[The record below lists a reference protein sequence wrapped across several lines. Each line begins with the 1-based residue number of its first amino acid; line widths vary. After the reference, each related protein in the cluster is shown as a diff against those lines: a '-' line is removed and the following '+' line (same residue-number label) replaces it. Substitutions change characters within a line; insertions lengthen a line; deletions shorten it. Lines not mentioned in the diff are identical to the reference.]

1 MPARRTTPALDP
13 GAQHT
18 VQAALGRW
26 VARILTVTGFW
37 VGWLA
42 ALALSVPLHFI
53 WRSWWTF
60 LALLAVGGLLAA
72 LDMHL
77 THNRGSRVGRTIAA
91 ATSLAGACW
100 LAWVTM
106 AGYTRADLGVWFIGG
121 GSLAF
126 AWSKWVHIRA
136 NEDADEGLG
145 SMFGADVQR
154 AGAEPMRVMRITDAT
169 MHKIKGVVRL
179 LPGKVAADAVRS
191 GPIIESAKGLPPGSL
206 QFTGDDDH
214 AGQAKFVLS
223 DPRSLRKP
231 IPWPGPSAPGAS
243 VAAPMRTAV
252 YQDGEPLLYD
262 ITNHHLKL
270 MGMSGAGKT
279 FGGCYNEVGETITR
293 RDAAVLMIDISKGEQ
308 TVGALRPALH
318 RCETTKAG
326 LHHLLA
332 GINRARLARMRHL
345 GGMGLQRWE
354 EGCGLSHLTCWV
366 EEAPDVTA
374 EMTPEELELW
384 IADLRTGRSAGMRWV
399 FSLQRSDWTQMPTLA
414 RGQMGDC
421 CFGVNQDD
429 DAKFGLSPYQYDQGC
444 EPQLLGDSEPGS
456 HYLDV
461 GRIAKER
468 KVMKLRS
475 YDWGRDTS
483 LMAEHAA
490 RYTAAS
496 RPLDAVTAQALA
508 SPYQAN
514 PEPGGQP
521 ATPPKGGGPPPA
533 FPTSVMANRPV
544 PPTLPPIQPPTQA
557 PPVRLVP
564 PPDEEGDT
572 AMDNQPPKLDGNTD
586 GLDVTI
592 DATGMDGLTFTPP
605 PSQGGMTPEAAA
617 QAFRDQ
623 LAAWAA
629 GGKLTFAITDLAPV
643 LDATGR
649 SRSWLYDVIS
659 RLEAE
664 QAVQARETYPRTWAI
679 GA

>member
-1 MPARRTTPALDP
+1 LAARRTSQMIDP

-37 VGWLA
+37 VGWVA
-42 ALALSVPLHFI
+42 APLLSIPLHFI

-60 LALLAVGGLLAA
+60 LGLLLIGVALAA

-77 THNRGSRVGRTIAA
+77 THNRGTLVGRTIAA
-91 ATSLAGACW
+91 ATSFAGACW

-106 AGYTRADLGVWFIGG
+106 AGYGRADMGVWFIGG
-121 GSLAF
+121 GALAF

-136 NEDADEGLG
+136 SEDADEGLG
-145 SMFGADVQR
+145 ALFGADTQR
-154 AGAEPMRVMRITDAT
+154 AGVDPMRVIRITDAT
-169 MHKIKGVVRL
+169 MHKIRGVVRL
-179 LPGKVAADAVRS
+179 LPGKVHADAVRAA
-191 GPIIESAKGLPPGSL
+191 PVIESAKGLPPGSL
-206 QFTGDDDH
+206 QFTADEDH

-231 IPWPGPSAPGAS
+231 IPWPGPSMPGAS
-243 VAAPMRTAV
+243 IAAPIRPSV
-252 YQDGEPLLYD
+252 YQDGEPLAYD
-262 ITNHHLKL
+262 ITNHHLKI

-279 FGGCYNEVGETITR
+279 YGWCYNEVGETITR

-318 RCETTKAG
+318 RCEVTPAG
-326 LHHLLA
+326 VHDLFA
-332 GINRARLARMRHL
+332 GVHRARLARMRHL
-345 GGMGLQRWE
+345 GGLGLQRWE
-354 EGCGLSHLTCWV
+354 EGCGLSHLTCWC
-366 EEAPDVTA
+366 EEAPDITA
-374 EMTPEELELW
+374 ELTPEELETW
-384 IADLRTGRSAGMRWV
+384 ISDLRTGRSAGMRWV

-456 HYLDV
+456 HFLDT

-468 KVMKLRS
+468 KVMKLRT
-475 YDWGRDTS
+475 YDWGRDTT
-483 LMAEHAA
+483 LMAAHAA

-496 RPLDAVTAQALA
+496 RPLDAITAAALA
-508 SPYQAN
+508 PPHRAN
-514 PEPGGQP
+514 PDPPAARPPSPGGGQP
-521 ATPPKGGGPPPA
+521 PLLPTQVVAQLQPPPGQ
-533 FPTSVMANRPV
+533 P
-544 PPTLPPIQPPTQA
+544 PPTPA

-564 PPDEEGDT
+564 PPEEEGDT
-572 AMDNQPPKLDGNTD
+572 AMGNHPPKLDGNTD
-586 GLDVTI
+586 GLEVVI
-592 DATGMDGLTFTPP
+592 DATGMDALQFTPP
-605 PSQGGMTPEAAA
+605 PGQGDMTPEAAA
-617 QAFRDQ
+617 QAFRNQ
-623 LAAWAA
+623 LATWAA
-629 GGKLTFAITDLAPV
+629 GGKLTFAIGDLAPV

-664 QAVQARETYPRTWAI
+664 QAVQPRETYPRTWAI